1 MAYFANGTEGQIYED
16 HYCARCIHSLGHDA
30 NKGECCPVLL
40 LHLLWN
46 GDKIEDR
53 ELALDLF
60 IPREGI
66 HNKQCEMFVDED
78 NKRQA
83 CQASYDLL
91 VSWHPQHPDDYRK
104 KQAVIKQLS
113 KVLAKGDQCPTE

>member
-1 MAYFANGTEGQIYED
+1 MAYFANGTQGQIYED
-16 HYCARCIHSLGHDA
+16 QYCARCVHSLDKDA
-30 NKGECCPVLL
+30 NKGECCPVLM

-66 HNKQCEMFVDED
+66 VNKECSMFFGE
-78 NKRQA
+78 
-83 CQASYDLL
+83 
-91 VSWHPQHPDDYRK
+91 
-104 KQAVIKQLS
+104 
-113 KVLAKGDQCPTE
+113 